1 MNRVHVRVRI
11 GPEDYALP
19 IESVTEVAEL
29 GEVTAVPGAP
39 AGVLGARNLRGH
51 VLPVIDMAS
60 LLGLSSGSPSRLVVA
75 DHDGRRAGLAV
86 DAVAGVEPLPD
97 VSEEAE
103 AKHLV
108 GATLI
113 DGSLVGVVD
122 VKSVL
127 DAVGGGHAPNG

>member
-1 MNRVHVRVRI
+1 VNRVHVRVRI
-11 GPEDYALP
+11 GSEDYALP
-19 IESVTEVAEL
+19 VESVTEVAEL
-29 GEVTAVPGAP
+29 GDVTPVPGAP

-51 VLPVIDMAS
+51 VLPVIDMAA
-60 LLGLSSGSPSRLVVA
+60 LFGLASGSPSRLVVA

-97 VSEEAE
+97 ISEKAE
-103 AKHLV
+103 SRHLV

-113 DGSLVGVVD
+113 DASLVGVVD

-127 DAVGGGHAPNG
+127 DAVGAGAAGG

>member
-19 IESVTEVAEL
+19 VESVTEVAEL
-29 GEVTAVPGAP
+29 GDVTPVPGAP
-39 AGVLGARNLRGH
+39 AGVLGARNLRGQ
-51 VLPVIDMAS
+51 VLPVIDMATVF
-60 LLGLSSGSPSRLVVA
+60 GLSSSTPSCLIVA

-103 AKHLV
+103 SKHLV

-113 DGSLVGVVD
+113 DASLVGIVD

-127 DAVGGGHAPNG
+127 NAIGAEVAGD

>member
-1 MNRVHVRVRI
+1 VKGIHVRVRI

-29 GEVTAVPGAP
+29 GEVTPVPGAP
-39 AGVLGARNLRGH
+39 ADVLGARNLRGH
-51 VLPVIDMAS
+51 VLPVIDMAAVF
-60 LLGLSSGSPSRLVVA
+60 GLSSGSPSFLIVA
-75 DHDGRRAGLAV
+75 DHDGSRAGLAV

-103 AKHLV
+103 SEHLL

-113 DGSLVGVVD
+113 DAGLVGVVD

-127 DAVGGGHAPNG
+127 DAVGAEAAGG